1 MPEIQPKGLSILHSE
16 EGFPGGLILDLQEMT
31 EVAQE
36 RGKSSLPDEPAT
48 SGNEAK
54 QVARAF
60 VQFGRLGKFTRLARS
75 SVRDASGM
83 PQRANGTPKKKS
95 KEGPRQKPQRGQRR
109 HRSSKQASSSRST
122 EDADSFST
130 GSKQPLYPGVA
141 QHEKQE
147 TSCRRKGQG
156 TNGRAE
162 QFAAEAPGWE
172 RRRRRLADLISMSL
186 GPKAQ

>member
-1 MPEIQPKGLSILHSE
+1 
-16 EGFPGGLILDLQEMT
+16 MT

-83 PQRANGTPKKKS
+83 PQRANGTPKE
-95 KEGPRQKPQRGQRR
+95 KEQGGAAPEAPTRPK
-109 HRSSKQASSSRST
+109 A
-122 EDADSFST
+122 
-130 GSKQPLYPGVA
+130 A
-141 QHEKQE
+141 QIVE
-147 TSCRRKGQG
+147 TSVLQQIHGGCRQLFDRLK
-156 TNGRAE
+156 
-162 QFAAEAPGWE
+162 AALIP
-172 RRRRRLADLISMSL
+172 RRCTA
-186 GPKAQ
+186 